1 MRKLKSRVY
10 PLTTTAINLHVE
22 HRIGNY
28 ELGYLNKGGYFVTKY
43 VGRSDCDINSRL
55 KDHIGKYPAFRYLY
69 AESAE
74 EAYRIEANDYI
85 YYGGWIFLDNE
96 IHPDSPSGHN
106 IWRGLK
112 RIHCL

>member
-1 MRKLKSRVY
+1 MKKLKSGAC
-10 PLTTTAINLHVE
+10 PLTVAEIDLQVE

-28 ELGYLNKGGYFVTKY
+28 ELGYLNNEGLFVTRY

-55 KDHIGKYPAFRYLY
+55 KDHIGKYPAFRYSY
-69 AESAE
+69 AESVE

-106 IWRGLK
+106 IWLGLE
-112 RIHCL
+112 RIYCR